1 VIGILVLMLRRS
13 ASLFVFTLLLGASSP
28 AFADD
33 VPPKKGEGKGKSR
46 CSVEDPAEFE
56 LAGLAALALL
66 ISGASLLRRR
76 A

>member
-1 VIGILVLMLRRS
+1 MLRRS

-28 AFADD
+28 ALADD
-33 VPPKKGEGKGKSR
+33 VPPKKEKKGN

-56 LAGLAALALL
+56 IAGLAAFALL